1 MRDILSKSYCQLKIL
16 LGTRIP
22 GYPTI
27 SRSASDC
34 SVSNSL
40 SKCAEA
46 TVGEKYFF
54 IESMVKNFKVVLK
67 AVRVNQDL
75 AVILPGSE
83 VLGRVGDGSDS
94 WQQKM

>member
-1 MRDILSKSYCQLKIL
+1 MSK
-16 LGTRIP
+16 
-22 GYPTI
+22 
-27 SRSASDC
+27 
-34 SVSNSL
+34 SL
-40 SKCAEA
+40 SKCPEA
-46 TVGEKYFF
+46 TVGEKYLF

-75 AVILPGSE
+75 AVILPGRE